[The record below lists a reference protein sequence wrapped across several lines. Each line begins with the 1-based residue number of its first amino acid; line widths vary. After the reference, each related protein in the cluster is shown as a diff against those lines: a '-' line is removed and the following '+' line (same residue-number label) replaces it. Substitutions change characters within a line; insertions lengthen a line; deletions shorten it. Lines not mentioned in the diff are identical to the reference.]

1 MWTPDEVNALNSFRE
16 QNLPLKEI
24 ASRLNKTPE
33 AVRVYMTRHRMPIK
47 EKVNCPIVE
56 RLVCAK
62 FVNAKW
68 FTPDREFYELVKI
81 SQKRFSDLLNGYK
94 NPTIEEMKR
103 IASVLKF
110 SPDDYLEFFQSRQLN
125 LFESN

>member
-56 RLVCAK
+56 KLVCGK

-81 SQKRFSDLLNGYK
+81 SQKRFSDLLNGYN